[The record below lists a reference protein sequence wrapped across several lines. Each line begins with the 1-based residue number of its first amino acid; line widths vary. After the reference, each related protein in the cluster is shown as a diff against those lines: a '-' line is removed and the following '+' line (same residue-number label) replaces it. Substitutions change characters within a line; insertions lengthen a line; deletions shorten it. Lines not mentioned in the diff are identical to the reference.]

1 MRRKPHDKGEP
12 RAGDETEGACDTSP
26 EQLAGDAVDGTPR
39 PYTEEELRELEA
51 KAAERDECLGKW
63 QRKAADYINRE
74 RRYAKE
80 LGDLRRYAVGDF
92 AVSLLAVLDNFER
105 ALQSAQSSGDPDSF
119 LQGVEMIHRDFLQ
132 ALQRAGIERLEAE
145 GAPFDPAYHEAVAQV
160 PAEEVSPG
168 TVVEVLQPGYRL
180 HDRVI
185 RHARVMVAVA
195 PEADEED
202 RTPSPEENPS
212 GD

>member
-1 MRRKPHDKGEP
+1 
-12 RAGDETEGACDTSP
+12 
-26 EQLAGDAVDGTPR
+26 
-39 PYTEEELRELEA
+39 
-51 KAAERDECLGKW
+51 
-63 QRKAADYINRE
+63 
-74 RRYAKE
+74 
-80 LGDLRRYAVGDF
+80 VGDF